1 MQITPKTWT
10 PDVFPLSL
18 DSVRPVFGRTPR
30 AVSGT
35 MGARAFAPLV
45 PDLRFGRS
53 WGELVEG
60 YAQRFGVMPC
70 VFRVLRLSHT
80 HAAMIEMQVDAE
92 GYGRVAVIGEV
103 ALTELESALTGLM
116 GRFSH
121 AIVDASLGT
130 YLGRAP
136 RRIDDAS
143 LHARART
150 ELHTPFD
157 ADVGTWRERLRT
169 DLRTKRSLPT
179 RVAMERVRGEIA
191 VLVTL
196 LQRAS

>member
-10 PDVFPLSL
+10 PDVLSPSI
-18 DSVRPVFGRTPR
+18 DSACAVIWRRPRTV
-30 AVSGT
+30 AGT
-35 MGARAFAPLV
+35 LGVRAFAPFV

-60 YAQRFGVMPC
+60 YAQRFGIMPC
-70 VFRVLRLSHT
+70 VFRVLRMSRT
-80 HAAMIEMQVDAE
+80 HAAIIEMQVDAE
-92 GYGRVAVIGEV
+92 GYGRVGVIGEV
-103 ALTELESALTGLM
+103 ELTELEAALTGLM

-121 AIVDASLGT
+121 AIVDESLAP
-130 YLGRAP
+130 YVARAP

-143 LHARART
+143 LHAHART
-150 ELHTPFD
+150 ELLSPFE
-157 ADVGTWRERLRT
+157 ADVETWRERLRA
-169 DLRTKRSLPT
+169 DLRTRRSLPT

-191 VLVTL
+191 ALVTL